1 MSQHLLKPKVEGTWV
16 AVGFDRPTKRYF
28 LTVLDE
34 STGEDLPVCDEQ
46 FRRHDLLHLLDLAA
60 RFVEGGE
67 IPSGLVRELK
77 TDAHLNFPASN
88 RVMDWR

>member
-1 MSQHLLKPKVEGTWV
+1 MSQHVLSPKVAGTWV
-16 AVGFDRPTKRYF
+16 AVGFDRPTKHYF

-60 RFVEGGE
+60 RFVEGGK

-77 TDAHLNFPASN
+77 TDAHLDYPASN